1 MRNFCRHLGMS
12 MGTVLLTAG
21 TLAFADAPVNTDN
34 PSALSKG
41 SPSDSST
48 TGTADTGTADTGET
62 GAGLE
67 EVVVT
72 ASKRPET
79 LQNVPGGV
87 TALTSDALTN
97 LGVVSFQDYLPYVPG
112 LTASIGGGG
121 GTPGYYQIIMR
132 GLSSGPSS
140 TTSTVG
146 YYLDET
152 PLTPGSTGSQGGVYA
167 PDPDV
172 GDVERVEVLKGPQ
185 GTLYGA
191 STLGGLIKI
200 VTKKP
205 DLTNF
210 DANFSAGGVAITDGG
225 AGYSTRGAVNVP
237 VIPGM
242 LALRL
247 SAYDRED
254 PGFVDNVFTGQKDI
268 NSDHAHGGTLKLRYQ
283 PIDKLDVEV
292 TGLIQNLDSAGNTQ
306 EYISAQT
313 LQPIY
318 GHDNIST
325 FFNSGTSNQ
334 LTVFSLTANYDTG
347 IGTLTNS
354 LGDGHTNIDFA
365 RFPFTY
371 GIDPLLL
378 PKFGQP
384 LDAPI
389 AANAYQHVET
399 KKVTDELRFNST
411 RMGHF
416 EWQLAAYYT
425 HEDADN
431 TEHLLAQNYPS
442 DTLFATLAVQ
452 TAAETY
458 RDYAGSGDL
467 TYYFTDTLDA
477 TVGTRYTRNKQ
488 DGVFSNTGLLGLGE
502 PFYANTYNA
511 SSESYLF
518 DLRWRASQQLST
530 YARVASAY
538 RPGGLQNSQ
547 VAGAPNSFNP
557 DTAWNYELG
566 GKGRWLDGQLNTNLD
581 VYYIDWRNIQLQT
594 TVGGFAVIANGGDA
608 KSEGVEFDGSYE
620 PIRGLVLGANA
631 AYNDAVLRSAIPNN
645 KAGAEPGDP
654 LPFAPKWTG
663 ALTGDYN
670 FPLAQHVKGGAGASW
685 AYTGARFSS
694 FSGDLLDTRVRLPY
708 YSTLNLRGH
717 VDWSQYSIS
726 LHVDNVTNEQ
736 TYN

>member
-242 LALRL
+242 LA
-247 SAYDRED
+247 
-254 PGFVDNVFTGQKDI
+254 
-268 NSDHAHGGTLKLRYQ
+268 
-283 PIDKLDVEV
+283 
-292 TGLIQNLDSAGNTQ
+292 
-306 EYISAQT
+306 
-313 LQPIY
+313 
-318 GHDNIST
+318 
-325 FFNSGTSNQ
+325 
-334 LTVFSLTANYDTG
+334 
-347 IGTLTNS
+347 
-354 LGDGHTNIDFA
+354 
-365 RFPFTY
+365 
-371 GIDPLLL
+371 
-378 PKFGQP
+378 
-384 LDAPI
+384 
-389 AANAYQHVET
+389 
-399 KKVTDELRFNST
+399 
-411 RMGHF
+411 
-416 EWQLAAYYT
+416 
-425 HEDADN
+425 
-431 TEHLLAQNYPS
+431 
-442 DTLFATLAVQ
+442 
-452 TAAETY
+452 
-458 RDYAGSGDL
+458 
-467 TYYFTDTLDA
+467 
-477 TVGTRYTRNKQ
+477 
-488 DGVFSNTGLLGLGE
+488 
-502 PFYANTYNA
+502 
-511 SSESYLF
+511 
-518 DLRWRASQQLST
+518 
-530 YARVASAY
+530 
-538 RPGGLQNSQ
+538 
-547 VAGAPNSFNP
+547 
-557 DTAWNYELG
+557 
-566 GKGRWLDGQLNTNLD
+566 
-581 VYYIDWRNIQLQT
+581 
-594 TVGGFAVIANGGDA
+594 
-608 KSEGVEFDGSYE
+608 
-620 PIRGLVLGANA
+620 
-631 AYNDAVLRSAIPNN
+631 
-645 KAGAEPGDP
+645 
-654 LPFAPKWTG
+654 
-663 ALTGDYN
+663 
-670 FPLAQHVKGGAGASW
+670 
-685 AYTGARFSS
+685 
-694 FSGDLLDTRVRLPY
+694 
-708 YSTLNLRGH
+708 
-717 VDWSQYSIS
+717 
-726 LHVDNVTNEQ
+726 
-736 TYN
+736 